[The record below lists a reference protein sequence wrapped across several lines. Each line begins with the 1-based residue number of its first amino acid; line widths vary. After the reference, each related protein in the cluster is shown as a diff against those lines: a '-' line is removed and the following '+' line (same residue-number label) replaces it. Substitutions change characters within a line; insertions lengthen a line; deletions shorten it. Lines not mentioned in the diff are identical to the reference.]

1 MIRFVTLN
9 LSITNIPKTSVQT
22 FLFILFIYVSRT
34 YDNSVASPDF
44 RWDNNAMNGTQHNAN
59 LATLFPVCSANYLQV
74 YFFFFLFL
82 FLAAFLAAFFA
93 SASAI
98 SAKIFCV
105 SSSASTSVLKYSGS
119 FNPVTRAVPD
129 GNRRTVHLK

>member
-1 MIRFVTLN
+1 MIQFVTLN
-9 LSITNIPKTSVQT
+9 LSITNIPKTSVKT
-22 FLFILFIYVSRT
+22 FLFILFNYVSRT
-34 YDNSVASPDF
+34 YDNS
-44 RWDNNAMNGTQHNAN
+44 RLTGLWWDNNVMNGTQHNAN
-59 LATLFPVCSANYLQV
+59 LATLCPVCSANYLQV